1 LNSGVLL
8 GRRQLAQYAEYIGLA
23 AGLLIA
29 LGWIPQVVRVW
40 RMKDAQEISL
50 TFNFLFLGGTIL
62 WLAYGLVLG
71 LLSVILWNGVNLV
84 LLAALLTV
92 KLRYGMA
99 PGKHAKTS

>member
-1 LNSGVLL
+1 MVLL
-8 GRRQLAQYAEYIGLA
+8 GRQQLAQYAEYIGLA

-50 TFNFLFLGGTIL
+50 TFNLLFLGGTIL

-99 PGKHAKTS
+99 PGKHAKTG